1 MSRKSS
7 TDDYRFKSCMFCQNG
22 PSRKHSLFTAGNLS
36 VFPSRNLI
44 ACLARSAMALV
55 CGTPFRFNLLL
66 HFILLSYRL
75 SLSQSDSESEK
86 YGHFSGIELTL
97 SFTNMTVPSPFT
109 SSKRRLKRRSSPC
122 RVSHRFLEYRICFLV
137 MFTLRCSQ

>member
-1 MSRKSS
+1 MPVYPYFRLLP
-7 TDDYRFKSCMFCQNG
+7 Y
-22 PSRKHSLFTAGNLS
+22 HLFLTLFLLFLLFLLCFYDIRLCYNTLPIIVG
-36 VFPSRNLI
+36 
-44 ACLARSAMALV
+44 SAMALV
-55 CGTPFRFNLLL
+55 CGMPFRFNLLL

-97 SFTNMTVPSPFT
+97 SFTSVTVPSSFT